1 MSGGHSN
8 LRRQQ
13 RGIAVIRAME
23 RELWRQANTAKSV
36 STGSVDLDGTIMVH
50 GRIDLPMLA
59 WVTEQALL
67 REVYGLIEA
76 DAAKGLREL
85 VEAAE

>member
-1 MSGGHSN
+1 MSGSYSN
-8 LRRQQ
+8 HRRQQ

-23 RELWRQANTAKSV
+23 RELWRQANTGKSV

-67 REVYGLIEA
+67 REVYGAIET
-76 DAAKGLREL
+76 DVSKRLREL

>member
-1 MSGGHSN
+1 MSGA
-8 LRRQQ
+8 RAQK
-13 RGIAVIRAME
+13 RGAAVIRAME
-23 RELWRQANTAKSV
+23 RELWRQANTAKTV
-36 STGSVDLDGTIMVH
+36 SAGSADMNGTIMVQ